1 LAKGAAVR
9 GISSVAIVT
18 VFPDLLGTYG
28 DSGNA
33 LALKHRLEARGFPAV
48 CMTVAA
54 GDPIPLDGDVYL
66 IGGGEDRAQKTALRS
81 IGSSLGRA
89 VERGAA
95 VLGVCAGF
103 QLLGTSVSDG
113 VKAQPGLG
121 LLDAVTHRM
130 PTRAV
135 GDIIV
140 DPTLPIEPLVGFENH
155 RGGTVLGP
163 RARPLG
169 TVVVGTGNDGSG
181 LEGAMQG
188 SVFGTYQHGPV
199 LALNPGFAD
208 LLLSRVVGE
217 LPALEDPWVQAARS
231 LRLARL
237 HTRPTRRERR
247 R

>member
-1 LAKGAAVR
+1 M
-9 GISSVAIVT
+9 SSVAIVT
-18 VFPDLLGTYG
+18 LFPGLLGTYG

-33 LALKHRLEARGFPAV
+33 LALTHRLEARGFSAV
-48 CMTVAA
+48 CPTVAA
-54 GDPIPLDGDVYL
+54 GDPIPLEGDVYL
-66 IGGGEDRAQKTALRS
+66 LGGGEDRAQVTALRS
-81 IGSSLGRA
+81 IGSALDRA

-103 QLLGTSVSDG
+103 QLLGTSFSDG
-113 VKAQPGLG
+113 TKERTGLG
-121 LLDAVTHRM
+121 LLDVVTNRM

-135 GDIIV
+135 GDVIV

-163 RARPLG
+163 GAQPLG

-181 LEGAMQG
+181 HEGAMQG
-188 SVFGTYQHGPV
+188 SVFGTYLHGPV

-217 LPALEDPWVQAARS
+217 LPELEDPWVQAARS
-231 LRLARL
+231 VRLARL
-237 HTRPTRRERR
+237 SSRPTQDGRR